1 MTIPPL
7 SRRRLTEGLARPG
20 IRLRRLPVLSRI
32 ALGFLT
38 LVVLLAVFAP
48 LLAPHDPLDQQPQV
62 DGTGAPSGGHWMGQD
77 SLGRDILSRLMYGA
91 RWSLAIGLGATSLAL
106 VVGALLGAIAA
117 TSRGPS
123 TRR

>member
-1 MTIPPL
+1 
-7 SRRRLTEGLARPG
+7 
-20 IRLRRLPVLSRI
+20 
-32 ALGFLT
+32 
-38 LVVLLAVFAP
+38 
-48 LLAPHDPLDQQPQV
+48 
-62 DGTGAPSGGHWMGQD
+62 
-77 SLGRDILSRLMYGA
+77 MYGA

>member
-1 MTIPPL
+1 MPRDDPPL

-62 DGTGAPSGGHWMGQD
+62 DGTGAPQAVTGW
-77 SLGRDILSRLMYGA
+77 GRTVSAG
-91 RWSLAIGLGATSLAL
+91 TS
-106 VVGALLGAIAA
+106 
-117 TSRGPS
+117 
-123 TRR
+123 

>member
-20 IRLRRLPVLSRI
+20 IRLRRLPALSRI

-62 DGTGAPSGGHWMGQD
+62 DGTGAPPAVTGW
-77 SLGRDILSRLMYGA
+77 GRTASAG
-91 RWSLAIGLGATSLAL
+91 TS
-106 VVGALLGAIAA
+106 
-117 TSRGPS
+117 
-123 TRR
+123 